1 LAVERS
7 NYRLLRF
14 MGSFM
19 TLFNAFLIAVI
30 LVGWVYAAFS
40 GQGLQPFEI
49 TWAIPVFG
57 LAFAEICRAVAGI
70 ADDKS
75 RGE

>member
-1 LAVERS
+1 MG
-7 NYRLLRF
+7 RF
-14 MGSFM
+14 MN
-19 TLFNAFLIAVI
+19 LFNDFLIAFI
-30 LVGWVYAAFS
+30 LVGWFYAAFS
-40 GQGLQPFEI
+40 GQGPQPFET

-57 LAFAEICRAVAGI
+57 LAFGEICRAVADI

>member
-1 LAVERS
+1 
-7 NYRLLRF
+7 
-14 MGSFM
+14 M
-19 TLFNAFLIAVI
+19 TLFNALLIAVI
-30 LVGWVYAAFS
+30 LVGWFYAAFS

-57 LAFAEICRAVAGI
+57 LAFGEICRAVADI

-75 RGE
+75 RGECDAVRPRVCGGITRVIP